1 MWIGLF
7 HKSTASQSAAGFSGY
22 SSSGMVNNSR
32 VFSFPKEKIKIFFA
46 ENIHKRAVE
55 EFRQAGYS
63 DIHVQKQALSAGE
76 LTDVLQGCHV
86 LGIRSK
92 TQLTASHLATA
103 SRLMAVGAF
112 CIGTNQIDL
121 PAARL
126 QGVPVFNSPYSST
139 RSVAELVIG
148 LIISLYRRTHD
159 KSLAAHRGE
168 WAKNADGCHEIRG
181 KRLGIIGYGRIGSQ
195 VGLLAEALGMR
206 VFFKD
211 IEPKMAMGNAVQVQ
225 GLHELLETSDV
236 VTLHVPEDPGTLKL
250 MGAPEFERM
259 RPQALFLNIARGKVI
274 DAQALAASI
283 RAGHLGGAAVDVF
296 EPEPAANTDRLHS
309 PLQGLPNVI
318 LTPHIG
324 GSTEEAQEAIGLDV
338 ARKLIQF
345 LDMGVTVG
353 SVTLP
358 ELMLPVQR
366 GVHRLL
372 HIHENRPGVLADI
385 NSRLNTLGINITGQY
400 LKTDETIG
408 YVVLDIEQGR
418 TDEARAELEHVQ
430 HTIRVRS
437 LF

>member
-1 MWIGLF
+1 MQE
-7 HKSTASQSAAGFSGY
+7 K
-22 SSSGMVNNSR
+22 
-32 VFSFPKEKIKIFFA
+32 VFSFPKEKIKIFFT
-46 ENIHKRAVE
+46 ENIHPRAAE

-63 DIHVQKQALSAGE
+63 DITLHKQALSSTE
-76 LTDVLQGCHV
+76 LTAVLQTCHV
-86 LGIRSK
+86 VGIRSK
-92 TQLTASHLATA
+92 TQLTAAHLENA

-121 PAARL
+121 PVARL
-126 QGVPVFNSPYSST
+126 QGIPVFNSPYSST

-148 LIISLYRRTHD
+148 LIISLYRKTHD

-211 IEPKMAMGNAVQVQ
+211 IEPKMAMGNAIQVQ
-225 GLHELLETSDV
+225 DLDELLESVDV
-236 VTLHVPEDPGTLKL
+236 LTLHVPEDAGTLNL
-250 MGAPEFERM
+250 MSASEFKRM
-259 RPQALFLNIARGKVI
+259 KPGSLFLNIARGKVI
-274 DAQALAASI
+274 DAQALANSI
-283 RAGHLGGAAVDVF
+283 RTGHLAGAAVDVF
-296 EPEPAANTDRLHS
+296 EPEPASNSDRFIN

-366 GVHRLL
+366 GMHRLL
-372 HIHENRPGVLADI
+372 HIHKNRLGVLADI
-385 NSRLNTLGINITGQY
+385 NNRLNLLGINITGQY
-400 LKTDETIG
+400 LKTDETVG
-408 YVVLDIEQGR
+408 YVVLDIEKGR
-418 TDEARAELEHVQ
+418 TDEARNELEKVQ

>member
-1 MWIGLF
+1 
-7 HKSTASQSAAGFSGY
+7 
-22 SSSGMVNNSR
+22 
-32 VFSFPKEKIKIFFA
+32 
-46 ENIHKRAVE
+46 
-55 EFRQAGYS
+55 
-63 DIHVQKQALSAGE
+63 
-76 LTDVLQGCHV
+76 
-86 LGIRSK
+86 
-92 TQLTASHLATA
+92 
-103 SRLMAVGAF
+103 
-112 CIGTNQIDL
+112 
-121 PAARL
+121 
-126 QGVPVFNSPYSST
+126 VFNSPYSST

-148 LIISLYRRTHD
+148 LIISLYRKTHD

-181 KRLGIIGYGRIGSQ
+181 KHLGIIGYGRIGSQ

-206 VFFKD
+206 VFFND
-211 IEPKMAMGNAVQVQ
+211 IEPKMTMGNAVQVQ
-225 GLHELLETSDV
+225 SLNELLDTSDV
-236 VTLHVPEDPGTLKL
+236 VTLHVPEDPGTLNL
-250 MGAPEFERM
+250 MSTPEFERM
-259 RPQALFLNIARGKVI
+259 RPGALFLNIARGKVI
-274 DAQALAASI
+274 DARALADSI

-296 EPEPAANTDRLHS
+296 EPEPAANTDPFHN

-385 NSRLNTLGINITGQY
+385 NSRLNVLGINITGQY
-400 LKTDETIG
+400 LKTDETVG
-408 YVVLDIEQGR
+408 YVVLDIEKGR
-418 TDEARAELEHVQ
+418 TDEARNELEQVQ